1 LLTVL
6 TREGYP
12 TGKARIIYTVFFV
25 RPFVTHFFVYSDEKG
40 KGKMENR
47 VALLG
52 IVIENPDSVE
62 KLNNILHKYSEY
74 IIGRMG
80 IPHRARNIS
89 IMSVAMDAPSDK
101 ISALS
106 GAVGMLDGV
115 SSKTIY
121 SKLKENDKIV
131 D

>member
-1 LLTVL
+1 M
-6 TREGYP
+6 
-12 TGKARIIYTVFFV
+12 
-25 RPFVTHFFVYSDEKG
+25 RPFVTHFFVYSDEKGKG

-80 IPHRARNIS
+80 IPHRTRNIS